1 MKIRYLLA
9 ITGVAFVALAS
20 ELQAQLHFE
29 VAPFAGGTVFLA
41 DPPSSFHLHRQ
52 GGEPIT
58 VVDGSFDNALTL
70 GVNAGFRVN
79 DRWAI
84 EALFSWIP
92 TKLVSPTRTEDVDA
106 YMYGITGLFYI
117 PVSGRFHPFVGA
129 GIGAETMNYAASRVE
144 THTELMGNVVGG
156 LYVAV
161 TEMTG
166 LRFEARDCFAR
177 FDSGMPS
184 VDDAW
189 ENDLML
195 TLGLSF
201 RTPIG

>member
-1 MKIRYLLA
+1 M
-9 ITGVAFVALAS
+9 
-20 ELQAQLHFE
+20 
-29 VAPFAGGTVFLA
+29 FLA

-166 LRFEARDCFAR
+166 RTPLRGQGLLRPLRFGDAQRGRRVGERPDAHARLELPHPDR
-177 FDSGMPS
+177 VGREGGGELPRVTKRGSG
-184 VDDAW
+184 
-189 ENDLML
+189 ECL
-195 TLGLSF
+195 
-201 RTPIG
+201 